1 MSAVEIKKVS
11 VVGAGVMGHG
21 IASVLA
27 ISGYDVALFDAYE
40 EALSKGK
47 QLIEKSLA
55 RLVKSGKLTE
65 EQSNSSMGRIT
76 FGSDLEKMVSDAD
89 AVIEAVPEIVK
100 LKKQIF
106 KDLDRLCKKEAI
118 LATNTSNIKI
128 SEIASATS
136 RPQSVVGIHFFNP
149 PVILKLVEVIK
160 SKETSDRTFETA
172 VELVKS
178 MGKTPI
184 RVLKDHAGF
193 VVNRISA
200 PEGLLFCLVLDRDIA
215 KPEEVDTFA
224 KGQGLPMGPYE
235 LMDYVGIDTVVHSMD
250 YYSKEL
256 SPDYGKCQV
265 FRAMSEK
272 GLLGAKTG
280 KGFYD
285 WSSGK
290 AAIPKV
296 NPTDKIQ
303 LMDVLA
309 VEVNEAVKV
318 LEEGLCTPDELET
331 GVKLG
336 MNRPFGPITVAK
348 GLTNAELKGKLNEL
362 HEKFGVEIFAPA
374 KSIAEGKLKEI
385 IVKGN
390 IGKDEPA
397 VTKKPEPGSEVQGE
411 LIKIVDVSDRVKK
424 IELSNTRNNLI
435 SSQVIRE
442 LEDALRSLWD
452 EKEVNVIIVTGK
464 GERFSAGAQL
474 SEFIAGG
481 LDFTESARRGQRVFR
496 MLSEIP
502 KITIA
507 EIKGY
512 ALGGGFELSLGC
524 DIRVSTED
532 AKIGFP
538 ELKRGLVP
546 GWGGSQRLSKLVGM
560 SRALYYVLTA
570 EYMTGKDAYDHG
582 LVSRLFPKESIDS
595 DTEKWAEELSKSV
608 APAAAT
614 MAKRLINKGSEV
626 SMDTGLEME
635 SIAMGLLFG
644 TDDLREGVTAFL
656 EKREPNFKGK

>member
-1 MSAVEIKKVS
+1 MKHLEIREIS
-11 VVGAGVMGHG
+11 VIGAGVMGHG
-21 IASVLA
+21 IAEVLSL
-27 ISGYDVALFDAYE
+27 SGYRVKVFDAYD
-40 EALSKGK
+40 EALKKGE
-47 QLIEKSLA
+47 QLIRKSME
-55 RLVKSGKLTE
+55 RLVKSGKLGE
-65 EQSNSSMGRIT
+65 PEMKAALDNIT
-76 FGSDLEKMVSDAD
+76 FGSDISGMVSDANM
-89 AVIEAVPEIVK
+89 VIEAVPEILD
-100 LKKQIF
+100 LKRKIF
-106 KDLDRLCKKEAI
+106 GELDKHCRKDAV

-128 SEIASATS
+128 ADIASVTS
-136 RPQSVVGIHFFNP
+136 RPEKVVGVHFFNP
-149 PVILKLVEVIK
+149 PVIMKLVEVIK
-160 SKETSDRTFETA
+160 SDKTSDSTFNA
-172 VELVKS
+172 ALDLVKKI
-178 MGKTPI
+178 GKTPI

-200 PEGLLFCLVLDRDIA
+200 PEGLLFCLIQDKKVADPA
-215 KPEEVDTFA
+215 EVDTFA

-250 YYSKEL
+250 YYAKEL
-256 SPDYGKCQV
+256 SADYGKCKAFHGMV
-265 FRAMSEK
+265 EK
-272 GLLGAKTG
+272 GLLGAKSG
-280 KGFYD
+280 RGFYD

-290 AAIPKV
+290 ANIPKA
-296 NPTDKIQ
+296 NPTDKVQ

-318 LEEGLCTPDELET
+318 LEEGLCTPEEVET

-348 GLTNAELKGKLNEL
+348 GLTNAELKRKLEELHQQYGAEVFSPARSIAQGKLR
-362 HEKFGVEIFAPA
+362 EITT
-374 KSIAEGKLKEI
+374 
-385 IVKGN
+385 KGN
-390 IGKDEPA
+390 LAGE
-397 VTKKPEPGSEVQGE
+397 TKKAPVSANKEEPSGE
-411 LIKIVDVSDRVKK
+411 LVKIISVDESVRK
-424 IELSNTRNNLI
+424 IEISNTRNNLI

-442 LEDALRSLWD
+442 LEEAIRTLWED
-452 EKEVNVIIVTGK
+452 KEAHVVIVTGK

-474 SEFIAGG
+474 SEFISGG
-481 LDFTESARRGQRVFR
+481 LDFTESARKGQRVFR
-496 MLSEIP
+496 MLSEMP

-512 ALGGGFELSLGC
+512 ALGGGFELALGC

-570 EYMTGKDAYDHG
+570 EYMTGKDAQDIG
-582 LVSRLFPKESIDS
+582 LVSKLFPAASIDQ
-595 DTEKWAEELSKSV
+595 DTEKWAKELARSV

-644 TDDLREGVTAFL
+644 TEDLREGVTAFL
-656 EKREPNFKGK
+656 EKREPDFKGK